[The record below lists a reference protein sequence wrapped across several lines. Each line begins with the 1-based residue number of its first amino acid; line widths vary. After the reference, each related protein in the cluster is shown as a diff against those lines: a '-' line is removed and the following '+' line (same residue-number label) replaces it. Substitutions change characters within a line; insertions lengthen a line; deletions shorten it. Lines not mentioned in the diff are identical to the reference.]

1 MRPQIAVG
9 PVMLA
14 TALLTVKVRAALIQ
28 VLLVWLVAVTLT
40 WPVVKVVGSTST
52 TMALVVPPEV
62 MVIPVGT
69 VHA

>member
-1 MRPQIAVG
+1 
-9 PVMLA
+9 MLA
-14 TALLTVKVRAALIQ
+14 TDLVTVKVRAELTQ
-28 VLLVWLVAVTLT
+28 EMLVWLVAVTLT
-40 WPVVKVVGSTST
+40 WPEVKVVGSTST